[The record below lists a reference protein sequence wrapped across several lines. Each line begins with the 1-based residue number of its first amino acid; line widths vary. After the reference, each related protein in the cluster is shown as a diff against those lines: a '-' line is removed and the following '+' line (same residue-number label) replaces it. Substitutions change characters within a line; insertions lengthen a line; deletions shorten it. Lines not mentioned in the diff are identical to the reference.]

1 MGLLPTK
8 PTLPVF
14 SPIGD
19 ITLVYA
25 GAGVGKTTF
34 GASIPRSV
42 LIDADNGAR
51 QLKTYR
57 VPCTVTAP
65 EGTLY
70 REAEIWQT
78 FLTVTNE
85 LRANIV
91 ANKGAR
97 DFDFVVI
104 DTVTKAL
111 ASALVYV
118 QKQHNVTSMVDG
130 KFSFGKGY
138 ALFFQHLDHIFKMYR
153 TMNIGLIFLAHEK
166 LLEYNDEFAQKRYKW
181 QPDISKAVYE
191 DFKRR
196 CDHIVRLTVKSDL
209 FESGESA
216 RTRVLSGEPTSSQE
230 GKTRGGI
237 YVDGTPAEW
246 SAIMDR
252 YKKAQ
257 ENSLPKTQPISN
269 PKAKETA

>member
-8 PTLPVF
+8 PTMPVF

-19 ITLVYA
+19 ITMIYG
-25 GAGVGKTTF
+25 GAGVGKTTL
-34 GASIPRSV
+34 GASIPRSL

-51 QLKTYR
+51 QLQTYR
-57 VPCTVTAP
+57 VPCAVTSA
-65 EGTLY
+65 EGTPY
-70 REAEIWQT
+70 RDAEIWAT
-78 FLTVTNE
+78 FLAATNE
-85 LRANIV
+85 LRDGIV
-91 ANKGAR
+91 ANKGKR
-97 DFDFVVI
+97 DFDFVIV
-104 DTVTKAL
+104 DTITKAL
-111 ASALVYV
+111 ASALIYI
-118 QKQHNVTSMVDG
+118 QKQAGVTSMVDG
-130 KFSFGKGY
+130 KFAYGKGY
-138 ALFFQHLDHIFKMYR
+138 QLFYAHIDHVFKLYR
-153 TMNIGLIFLAHEK
+153 TMNIGLIFLAHERQ
-166 LLEYNDEFAQKRYKW
+166 LEHNDEYGQKRYMW
-181 QPDISKAVYE
+181 QPDISKAVCE
-191 DFKRR
+191 HFKRN

-252 YKKAQ
+252 YRHAQ